1 LNKRPYDAKAM
12 PAAMYAEG
20 ENDKTKKHK
29 RVSEGN
35 EKDVDDVFA
44 LPTVSTH
51 KNDVKTFKVLSI
63 LMKICS

>member
-1 LNKRPYDAKAM
+1 MNERPYDTAAM

-20 ENDKTKKHK
+20 EIDKTKKRK
-29 RVSEGN
+29 RASEGN

-51 KNDVKTFKVLSI
+51 KNDVKTFKVLSNLI
-63 LMKICS
+63 KICS